1 MKFKYLLKGDVKLCV
16 CMILIYY
23 ICIINFRWYD
33 IFEIL
38 FYEKYYIVNGEKK
51 VYKGEKKC
59 K

>member
-51 VYKGEKKC
+51 VYKGE
-59 K
+59 

>member
-1 MKFKYLLKGDVKLCV
+1 MCLNS
-16 CMILIYY
+16 MILIYY

-38 FYEKYYIVNGEKK
+38 FYVKYYIVNGEKK